1 MTELLRA
8 LERTASRLGRKRDI
22 TTQQLAL
29 RLERHSYHTTESLT
43 NLLDDPAALN
53 QLQFPLHLARALKE
67 DLHADGKKTRGIL
80 SDPSQEWR
88 QLMRC
93 PTAPA
98 LTCQERGSVSSQLRA
113 TISHLRLS
121 PSLSFRSENRVAS
134 ITLDASMKK
143 FQNPSPGFP
152 VPLRRYDRSPPMTG
166 RGSCLSR
173 RSDERGQLAA
183 ARHQERIALGHELRN
198 AEATLCISQHRK
210 EQVEDPLLP
219 SHMNRRN
226 FHAFIPRAPRFPYLP
241 SSRPHT
247 ARASAPPHLEKTVCT
262 TMGNCSARE
271 LPNGR
276 RERLI
281 GNEPGPVSSV
291 PIWRKTVATKSS
303 LRVSPGEIL
312 ARCRSI
318 DFSKTSGLQNGPV
331 HEAFE

>member
-152 VPLRRYDRSPPMTG
+152 VPLRR
-166 RGSCLSR
+166 
-173 RSDERGQLAA
+173 
-183 ARHQERIALGHELRN
+183 LRN